1 MERPIDVLRRTH
13 PRFRDAI
20 EQARAECGASGG
32 AAKALESGAGLE
44 TMAEP
49 AAAQLEAIVLAT
61 LRPAWLIRDD
71 AIAIVGDFD
80 RMDVV
85 TARKAAF
92 ETESRAVGRVDLL
105 NHPRMGFVGTGWLI
119 DDDIAVTNRHVAEIF
134 ARPDGLG
141 GFEPLPGSFGD
152 PLEAR
157 LDTMRQHQTPQ
168 RADRRAEVLQ
178 VLYIA
183 GLREPD
189 FAFLRVRP
197 LAGIAP
203 LTLARGT
210 VRAGRP
216 IAAVGYPAWDGGR
229 NDPVLMERYFGGV
242 YDVKRFSPGQVT
254 RLIEGDT
261 LVLSDYTSLGGNSGS
276 PVMDLETGE
285 VVGLHF
291 AGAFGEANYAVAA
304 DIVAAARSRLRPP
317 VPVAP
322 TPDPASPPP
331 ATGATRPDA
340 FQGRSGYDPDFL
352 GDGPLTAPLPDLGR
366 WAADAA
372 PVQGGGVE
380 LRYQHFSVIQSAS
393 RRLPLVT
400 AVNIDGERALAL
412 KRRGDWKLDGR
423 ISADHQIGNEL
434 YVRNALDR
442 GHMVRRR
449 DPGWGDSRE
458 QAELGERDT
467 FHYTNSAPQH
477 ELLNQRTWVG
487 LEDYILQNTHT
498 RGFRASVFTGPVF
511 RETDRRL
518 KAQPG
523 AQDVQIPE
531 EFWKVAVMVND
542 DTGELSA
549 TGYVLSHGPL
559 IRDLVEAAFVF
570 GAYETYQVRIDRIE
584 QATGLDFG
592 ALRPFDPLGRPGV
605 EESLFGQAAFAVRG
619 PTDIRL

>member
-13 PRFRDAI
+13 PRFRDAV
-20 EQARAECGASGG
+20 ERAREEADASGVAARA
-32 AAKALESGAGLE
+32 LETGAGLE
-44 TMAEP
+44 TMAAEP

-61 LRPAWLIRDD
+61 LRPAWMVRDD
-71 AIAIVGDFD
+71 AIVMEGDFD
-80 RMDVV
+80 RADVV
-85 TARKAAF
+85 TARKGAF
-92 ETESRAVGRVDLL
+92 EAEIRAVGRVDLM

-134 ARPDGLG
+134 ARADGLG

-157 LDTMRQHQTPQ
+157 LDTLRQHQTPQ

-197 LAGIAP
+197 RADVAP
-203 LTLARGT
+203 LTLGRGV
-210 VRAGRP
+210 VRPGHP
-216 IAAVGYPAWDGGR
+216 VAAVGYPAWDGGR
-229 NDPVLMERYFGGV
+229 NDPELMERYFGGV

-261 LVLSDYTSLGGNSGS
+261 LVLTDYTSLGGNSGS
-276 PVMDLETGE
+276 PVVDLETGA

-304 DIVAAARSRLRPP
+304 DIVAAARSRLRPT
-317 VPVAP
+317 VPTAA
-322 TPDPASPPP
+322 TAAPPP
-331 ATGATRPDA
+331 TSGATRADA
-340 FQGRSGYDPDFL
+340 FDGRNGYDPAFL
-352 GDGPLTAPLPDLGR
+352 GDGPLAAPLPALGR
-366 WAADAA
+366 WANDAA
-372 PVQGGGVE
+372 PVHGGGVE
-380 LRYQHFSVIQSAS
+380 LKYQNFSVIQSAS

-400 AVNIDGERALAL
+400 AVNIDAERAFVL
-412 KRRGDWKLDGR
+412 KRQGDWKLDGR

-449 DPGWGDSRE
+449 DPGWGESRVE
-458 QAELGERDT
+458 AELAERDT

-477 ELLNQRTWVG
+477 EALNQKTWVG
-487 LEDYILQNTHT
+487 LEDYILQNAHT
-498 RGFRASVFTGPVF
+498 RGFRACVFTGPVF

-518 KAQPG
+518 KSQPG
-523 AQDVQIPE
+523 AQDVPIPE

-542 DTGELSA
+542 DTGDLSA

-592 ALRPFDPLGRPGV
+592 ALRPFDPLARPGI

-619 PTDIRL
+619 PADIRL